1 MEHEK
6 KRIPDRG
13 ERPKGDSLKPLRRI
27 LPFIKPYI
35 GRIILAFICLT
46 VAAVAMLGMP
56 VAIRYVI
63 DYGFSGDSA
72 GSIDLYFFAL
82 LGLAVML
89 ALFGSLRYYLVMW
102 IGERVV
108 ADIRAT
114 VYNHVI
120 KMSPTFF
127 EVTRTG
133 EVLSRLTTDTTL
145 VQSVIGAGMSIA
157 LRSSFM
163 LIGCLIM
170 LFVTSPRLTLMILLL
185 VPIVVLPVW
194 LYGRKVRRLSRA
206 TQDRIAD
213 SSGIADE
220 TLNAIQIIQ
229 AFTLERFQGQRFN
242 ESVENSFSAARHRLQ
257 VSSLLSGV
265 IILTAFGSIVVVL
278 WLGAHAV
285 VDGTMTPGT
294 LGQFL
299 MYATFLAGSTT
310 ALGEVW
316 SDVQR
321 AAGAMERLMELLS
334 AQPDI
339 KAPDI
344 PVALP
349 VSGKGHIQIQ
359 AVCFNYPSRPGQ
371 RALDQ
376 FSLEIQPGETV
387 ALVGP
392 SGAGKSTVFQLLLR
406 FYDPQSGNILMDG
419 IDVAMAD
426 PEEVRK
432 RIGIVP
438 QGTVLFAETAL
449 ENIRFGRPTATDDEV
464 REAARAAI
472 ADEFIERQPEG
483 YHTFLG
489 EKGMRLSGGQQQRIA
504 IARAILK
511 NPPVMLLDEATS
523 ALDSESEKLVQEA
536 LDHLMQDHTT
546 LVIAHRLSTIMKAD
560 RIVVMDEGGIVDIG
574 THRDLI
580 QKTGIYNRLAELQ
593 FGKADQEQESVL
605 INDTGLLPEY
615 EQVATTGD

>member
-1 MEHEK
+1 MANDK
-6 KRIPDRG
+6 TMVSDRG
-13 ERPKGDSLKPLRRI
+13 ERPKGESLQPLRRVI
-27 LPFIKPYI
+27 PFIKPYI

-63 DYGFSGDSA
+63 DYGFSRDNGQ
-72 GSIDLYFFAL
+72 SIDLYFLAL

-89 ALFGSLRYYLVMW
+89 ALFGSFRYYLVMW

-120 KMSPTFF
+120 KMSPVFF

-145 VQSVIGAGMSIA
+145 VQSVVGAGMSIA

-163 LIGCLIM
+163 LIGCLVM
-170 LFVTSPRLTLMILLL
+170 LFITSPRLTFMILLL
-185 VPIVVLPVW
+185 VPVVVLPVG

-213 SSGIADE
+213 SSSIADE

-229 AFTLERFQGQRFN
+229 AFTLERFQGQRFTD
-242 ESVENSFSAARHRLQ
+242 SVEDSFSAARHRLQ
-257 VSSLLSGV
+257 VSSLLSGLIV
-265 IILTAFGSIVVVL
+265 LTAFGAIVVVL

-285 VDGTMTPGT
+285 VDGTMSPGT

-321 AAGAMERLMELLS
+321 AAGAMERLMELLH

-339 KAPDI
+339 KAPDN

-349 VSGKGHIQIQ
+349 ATGKGHIQIQ
-359 AVCFNYPSRPGQ
+359 AVCFNYPSRPDQ
-371 RALDQ
+371 MALHH

-406 FYDPQSGNILMDG
+406 FYDPQSGNILLDG
-419 IDVAMAD
+419 VDIAMAD

-438 QGTVLFAETAL
+438 QNTVLFAETAL
-449 ENIRFGRPTATDDEV
+449 ENIRYGQPAATDAEV
-464 REAARAAI
+464 RAAACAAI

-511 NPPVMLLDEATS
+511 NPPIMLLDEATS

-536 LDHLMQDHTT
+536 LDHLMQGHTT
-546 LVIAHRLSTIMKAD
+546 LVIAHRLSTVMKAD
-560 RIVVMDEGGIVDIG
+560 RIVVMNEGRIVDIG
-574 THRDLI
+574 THKDLI

-593 FGKADQEQESVL
+593 FGSQEEKIGDVL
-605 INDTGLLPEY
+605 VEG
-615 EQVATTGD
+615 